1 MTQHAGSPV
10 EELRL
15 ERIVLWM
22 AGLGSFL
29 APFMISGVNVA
40 LPAIAREFSLDAVSL
55 NWVATSYLLASSV
68 FLLPIGRLADLYGR
82 RRTYLLGLLGF
93 IASSFGLAFS
103 WSFLSLIALR
113 IIQGIAASM
122 VFGTAA
128 AILTSV
134 VPPHRRGRALG
145 ITVGSVYAGLSLGP
159 FVGGFLTSLF
169 GWRSLFLFPLP
180 LGIVVFWL
188 GAFRIDR
195 EWAEARG
202 EAFDLTGSLLWAF
215 VLPLL
220 MIGVSR
226 LPQPVG
232 AALIAGGMLLAL
244 AFVSWETRCAS
255 PILRVRLFFE
265 NRVFAFSNLAAMVNY
280 AATYAVGFLMSLY
293 LQEIRG
299 FDPRTAGTILV
310 AQPVLQ
316 MIFSPIAGRLSDRF
330 EARKMASAGMACTA
344 AGLLVLSRLEFAT
357 PLTVIVPLLG
367 FMGFGFA
374 LFSSPNINCVMG
386 SVQPREYGIASGIL
400 STTRILGQMLSMGI
414 AMLVFALGHG
424 GGRITAADPGR
435 FMDAARGAF
444 TIFSILCVIGI
455 LASLARGRHLPSA
468 GGPAGAAGPD
478 GR

>member
-1 MTQHAGSPV
+1 MTNETSALDAD
-10 EELRL
+10 LRL

-22 AGLGSFL
+22 SALGSFL

-40 LPAIAREFSLDAVSL
+40 LPGIGREFSLDAVSL

-68 FLLPIGRLADLYGR
+68 FLLPMGRLADLYGR
-82 RRTYLLGLLGF
+82 RKTYLIGLLGF
-93 IASSFGLAFS
+93 IASSIGLAFCG
-103 WSFLSLIALR
+103 SFHWLLILR
-113 IIQGIAASM
+113 LTQGIGSSM
-122 VFGTAA
+122 VFSTAA
-128 AILTSV
+128 AILTSI
-134 VPPHRRGRALG
+134 VPPQRRGRALG

-159 FVGGFLTSLF
+159 FIGGFLTTQF

-180 LGIVVFWL
+180 LGLIVFWL
-188 GAFRIDR
+188 GAFHLDR

-202 EAFDLTGSLLWAF
+202 EAFDLMGTVLWAF

-226 LPQPVG
+226 LPQPIGVF
-232 AALIAGGMLLAL
+232 LVAGGVLAT
-244 AFVSWETRCAS
+244 ACFIAWELRCAS

-265 NRVFAFSNLAAMVNY
+265 NRIFAFSNLAAMVNY

-299 FDPRTAGTILV
+299 FDARTAGTILV

-316 MIFSPIAGRLSDRF
+316 MIFSPLAGRLSDRF
-330 EARKMASAGMACTA
+330 EARKMASVGMACTA
-344 AGLLVLSRLEFAT
+344 TGLLFLSRIEFST

-374 LFSSPNINCVMG
+374 LFSSPNINCIMG
-386 SVQPREYGIASGIL
+386 SVQPREYGVASGIL

-414 AMLVFALGHG
+414 AMLVFVLGHG
-424 GGRITAADPGR
+424 TGRISAADPER
-435 FMDAARGAF
+435 FMSAARVAF
-444 TIFSILCVIGI
+444 TIFSVLCGVGI
-455 LASLARGRHLPSA
+455 LASLARGKHK
-468 GGPAGAAGPD
+468 
-478 GR
+478 